1 MRLRTV
7 AFSNLRRRKSRAAFL
22 VAGLLVGIGTV
33 VALLTLSQALTVQAQ
48 NNLETYGANIIVAPR
63 TDGLSLTYGGVT
75 LGAVSTGAQDIEQAD
90 LARIA
95 TIANRRNIAIIAP
108 ELLGAVSVGGRQGL
122 LMGVQPKNE
131 FDLKKWWSV
140 DGRPPRNGHELV
152 AGSAAAAALKL
163 RTGAVV
169 RVDGRPFTVT
179 GILRPTGSQDDNLLI
194 TDLGAAQGVLHKP
207 GKVSMIQVAALCS
220 NCPVEKIV
228 SQLGGVLP
236 GTKVT
241 AMQDKVKNRMHAIDQ
256 FRAFSWIVAGVII
269 GIEALVVFV
278 TMMGSVNE
286 RTREI
291 GIFRALGFRRLHVT
305 GLILIEA
312 IGRQPA
318 RRRARLPRR
327 HGRELRPAAAARRR
341 RRIGHVGA
349 GARRRGRRPRRPHR
363 RRRLALPGAARQPH
377 GPDRR
382 AARALKARP

>member
-7 AFSNLRRRKSRAAFL
+7 AFSNLRRRKGRAAFL

-48 NNLETYGANIIVAPR
+48 NNLETYGANIVVAPR
-63 TDGLSLTYGGVT
+63 SDGLSLTYGGVT
-75 LGAVSTGAQDIEQAD
+75 LGNVAVGAQEIQQAD

-95 TIANRRNIAIIAP
+95 TIPNRHNIAIIAP
-108 ELLGAVSVGGRQGL
+108 ELLGAVSVKGRQGL

-140 DGRPPRNGHELV
+140 DGRPPQNGHELV
-152 AGSAAAAALKL
+152 AGSAAAVALHL
-163 RTGAVV
+163 HTGGSVS
-169 RVDGRPFTVT
+169 VDGRPFTVS

-194 TDLGAAQGVLHKP
+194 TDLGTAQGVLHKP
-207 GKVSMIQVAALCS
+207 GKVSMVQVAALCS
-220 NCPVEKIV
+220 NCPVGKIV
-228 SQLGGVLP
+228 AQLGGVLP

-256 FRAFSWIVAGVII
+256 FRSFSWIVAGVII

-312 IGRQPA
+312 TVASLLAGVLGYLAGMGVSYALLPLLAGDGVSVTWAPALAGGAIGLAVVIGAVASLYPA
-318 RRRARLPRR
+318 LRASRMDPT
-327 HGRELRPAAAARRR
+327 
-341 RRIGHVGA
+341 V
-349 GARRRGRRPRRPHR
+349 
-363 RRRLALPGAARQPH
+363 AL
-377 GPDRR
+377 
-382 AARALKARP
+382 RAL

>member
-33 VALLTLSQALTVQAQ
+33 VALLTLSEALTVQAQ
-48 NNLETYGANIIVAPR
+48 NSLETYGANIVVAPR

-75 LGAVSTGAQDIEQAD
+75 VGAVTTGAQDIRQSD
-90 LARIA
+90 LAGID

-108 ELLGAVSVGGRQGL
+108 ELLGAVSVGGKQGL

-163 RTGAVV
+163 RTGATV

-179 GILRPTGSQDDNLLI
+179 GILRPTGSQDDDLLI

-207 GKVSMIQVAALCS
+207 GKVSMIQIAALCS

-228 SQLGGVLP
+228 AQVGGVLP

-241 AMQDKVKNRMHAIDQ
+241 ALQDKVKNRMHAIDQ
-256 FRAFSWIVAGVII
+256 FRSFSWLVAGVII

-312 IGRQPA
+312 VVASLLAGVLGYLAGMGVSYALLPLLAGDGVSVTWAPALAGGAVGLAVAIGAVASLYPA
-318 RRRARLPRR
+318 LRASRMDPT
-327 HGRELRPAAAARRR
+327 
-341 RRIGHVGA
+341 V
-349 GARRRGRRPRRPHR
+349 
-363 RRRLALPGAARQPH
+363 AL
-377 GPDRR
+377 
-382 AARALKARP
+382 RAL

>member
-48 NNLETYGANIIVAPR
+48 NNLETFGANIIVAPQ

-75 LGAVSTGAQDIEQAD
+75 LGGVSVGAQDIKQAD
-90 LARIA
+90 LARIS
-95 TIANRRNIAIIAP
+95 TIPNSRNIAIVAP
-108 ELLGAVSVGGRQGL
+108 ELLGAVSVQGRQGL
-122 LMGVQPKNE
+122 LMGVQPENE

-152 AGSAAAAALKL
+152 AGSAAAAALRL
-163 RTGAVV
+163 RKGAVLS
-169 RVDGRPFTVT
+169 VDGRPFTVT
-179 GILRPTGSQDDNLLI
+179 GMLRPTGSQDDNLLI
-194 TDLGAAQGVLHKP
+194 TDLAAAQGVLHKP
-207 GKVSMIQVAALCS
+207 GRISMIQVAALCS

-228 SQLGGVLP
+228 AQLGGVLP

-256 FRAFSWIVAGVII
+256 FRSFSWIVAGVII

-312 IGRQPA
+312 AVASLLAGVLGYLAGMGVSYALLPLLAGDGVAVTWAPALAGGAVGLAVLIGAVASLYPA
-318 RRRARLPRR
+318 LRASRMDPT
-327 HGRELRPAAAARRR
+327 
-341 RRIGHVGA
+341 V
-349 GARRRGRRPRRPHR
+349 
-363 RRRLALPGAARQPH
+363 AL
-377 GPDRR
+377 
-382 AARALKARP
+382 RAL

>member
-1 MRLRTV
+1 VRLRTV

-63 TDGLSLTYGGVT
+63 TDGLSLSYGGVT
-75 LGAVSTGAQDIEQAD
+75 LGDVAVGSQDIRQAD

-122 LMGVQPKNE
+122 LMGVQPKSE
-131 FDLKKWWSV
+131 FDLKKWWSL
-140 DGRPPRNGHELV
+140 DGRPPRNGHEIV

-163 RTGAVV
+163 RTGAVLK
-169 RVDGRPFTVT
+169 VDGRPFTVT
-179 GILRPTGSQDDNLLI
+179 GILRPTGSQDDDLLI
-194 TDLGAAQGVLHKP
+194 ADLGAAQGVLGKP
-207 GKVSMIQVAALCS
+207 GKVSMIQIAALCS

-228 SQLGGVLP
+228 AQLGGVLP

-256 FRAFSWIVAGVII
+256 FRAFSWLVAGVII

-305 GLILIEA
+305 RLILIEA
-312 IGRQPA
+312 TVASLLAGVLGYLAGMAVSYALLPLLAGDGVTVTWAPA
-318 RRRARLPRR
+318 LA
-327 HGRELRPAAAARRR
+327 
-341 RRIGHVGA
+341 A
-349 GARRRGRRPRRPHR
+349 GAVG
-363 RRRLALPGAARQPH
+363 LAVVIGAVASLYPAL
-377 GPDRR
+377 R
-382 AARALKARP
+382 ASRMDPTVALRAL

>member
-1 MRLRTV
+1 MRLRSV

-63 TDGLSLTYGGVT
+63 TEGLSLTYGGVT
-75 LGAVSTGAQDIEQAD
+75 LGGVSVGSRDIRQAD

-95 TIANRRNIAIIAP
+95 TIPNRHNIAIVAP
-108 ELLGAVSVGGRQGL
+108 ELLGAVSVKGRQGL

-140 DGRPPRNGHELV
+140 DGRPPRDGRELV
-152 AGSAAAAALKL
+152 AGSAAAAALGL

-169 RVDGRPFTVT
+169 SVDGRPFTVT

-194 TDLGAAQGVLHKP
+194 TDLGTAQGVLHKP
-207 GKVSMIQVAALCS
+207 GKVSMIQIAALCS
-220 NCPVEKIV
+220 NCPVGKIV
-228 SQLGGVLP
+228 AQLGGVLP
-236 GTKVT
+236 GTNVT

-256 FRAFSWIVAGVII
+256 FRAFSWLVAGVII
-269 GIEALVVFV
+269 AIEALVVFV

-312 IGRQPA
+312 AVASLLAGVLGYLAGMGVSYALLPLLAGDGVTVAWAPGLAGGAVGLAVLIGAVASLYPA
-318 RRRARLPRR
+318 LRASRMDPT
-327 HGRELRPAAAARRR
+327 
-341 RRIGHVGA
+341 V
-349 GARRRGRRPRRPHR
+349 
-363 RRRLALPGAARQPH
+363 AL
-377 GPDRR
+377 
-382 AARALKARP
+382 RAL